1 MILNTKCG
9 IYKRHTRSYDAHN
22 NIILSSRMTNVCLHV
37 DFFVIEN
44 NNEKPRDRSE
54 QSQSPQNYS
63 SGPVQ
68 RGSETSNDKQ
78 WNYSGLDLMSSSGA
92 AAFWQNYSGKKN
104 YLYYNCNS

>member
-1 MILNTKCG
+1 MLLL
-9 IYKRHTRSYDAHN
+9 
-22 NIILSSRMTNVCLHV
+22 IILSGV
-37 DFFVIEN
+37 FFFFLEN
-44 NNEKPRDRSE
+44 NNEKPRERSE

-63 SGPVQ
+63 SGQVQ

-104 YLYYNCNS
+104 TTL

>member
-1 MILNTKCG
+1 MLVSIVSC
-9 IYKRHTRSYDAHN
+9 
-22 NIILSSRMTNVCLHV
+22 
-37 DFFVIEN
+37 FFFLEN

-78 WNYSGLDLMSSSGA
+78 WNYAGLDLMSSSGA
-92 AAFWQNYSGKKN
+92 AAFWQNYSGKNNN
-104 YLYYNCNS
+104 YKYTINTLHPFRLRFFA